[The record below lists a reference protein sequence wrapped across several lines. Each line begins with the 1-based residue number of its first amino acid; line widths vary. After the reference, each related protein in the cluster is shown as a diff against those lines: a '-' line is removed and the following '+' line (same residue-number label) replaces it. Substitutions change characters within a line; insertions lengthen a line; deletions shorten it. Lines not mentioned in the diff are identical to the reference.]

1 MIKIV
6 SFDVWNTLLNL
17 SYMLEELSET
27 LSKFTGLENEKVKIT
42 IAEVRREVRE
52 LREEEKLA
60 PEQMLVESQSLLSK
74 RLNID
79 IDLVKRAI
87 AKAML
92 NVTNDVVL
100 KGVEE
105 ALVGLKEKGYVII
118 TAGNVMFWPSSYT
131 RLILEKYGIASYID
145 KQFYSDEVKA
155 YKPMKEFFE
164 KVMEYFKALP
174 NEIVHVGDTREEDF
188 YGALRAGLYAI
199 LINPHLKGYR
209 KVAERGYEIGS
220 IGEVSK
226 VLEELHKESE
236 HTG

>member
-17 SYMLEELSET
+17 TYMLEELSKT
-27 LSKFTGLENEKVKIT
+27 LSKFTGLENEKVKIA

-52 LREEEKLA
+52 LRKEERLA

-74 RLNID
+74 RLD
-79 IDLVKRAI
+79 VEVDLVKRAI
-87 AKAML
+87 ARAML

-105 ALVGLKEKGYVII
+105 ALVELKERGYVIV

-131 RLILEKYGIASYID
+131 RLILERFGIARYID

-155 YKPMKEFFE
+155 YKPMKEFFV
-164 KVMEYFKALP
+164 KVMGHFKASP
-174 NEIVHVGDTREEDF
+174 SEIVHVGDTKEEDF

-199 LINPHLKGYR
+199 LINPYLKGYR
-209 KVAERGYEIGS
+209 KVAERGYEVGS
-220 IGEVSK
+220 IIEVLK
-226 VLEELHKESE
+226 VLEDLHRERAY
-236 HTG
+236 